1 MQKFLVLMVFC
12 HSQVFVNGDFHK
24 SVMSS
29 ACTKVLF
36 LYTEV
41 QRLRITAEHIE
52 SLLQQ
57 FMHCTFFLL
66 CSVFWR
72 TWTWVYQHAS
82 VSRRWAL
89 MVSVQMVSTLF
100 TGLQTGQATSDSHPF
115 ISKGKCNITVQ
126 VDIEIKILCKG
137 SKLSKIYYTNVF
149 QQ

>member
-36 LYTEV
+36 LPTEV

-57 FMHCTFFLL
+57 FMHYTFSPVQCILENL
-66 CSVFWR
+66 DLSVPAR
-72 TWTWVYQHAS
+72 IIVQTLGSNGLISDGVHTVY
-82 VSRRWAL
+82 R
-89 MVSVQMVSTLF
+89 
-100 TGLQTGQATSDSHPF
+100 TSDRT
-115 ISKGKCNITVQ
+115 GN
-126 VDIEIKILCKG
+126 L
-137 SKLSKIYYTNVF
+137 
-149 QQ
+149 